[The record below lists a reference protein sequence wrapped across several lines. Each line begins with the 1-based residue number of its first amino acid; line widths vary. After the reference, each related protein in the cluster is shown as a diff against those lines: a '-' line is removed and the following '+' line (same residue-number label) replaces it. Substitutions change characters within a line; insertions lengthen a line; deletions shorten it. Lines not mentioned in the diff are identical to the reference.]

1 MNFFSPSYSYY
12 ESLHLQTAKVTC
24 KIIVAL
30 HLVALVTAVL
40 ALFGLKKRA
49 TPGDAARGLV
59 AS

>member
-1 MNFFSPSYSYY
+1 MNFFSSSYD
-12 ESLHLQTAKVTC
+12 ESLHLQTAKVRC

-40 ALFGLKKRA
+40 ALLGLKKRA
-49 TPGDAARGLV
+49 TSGDAARGLV